1 MGNEQSSPKTSSPT
15 NPGSISPNYSPPQ
28 SSDPAKILSAPL
40 TPVETSVLKP
50 MPITTRARTSS
61 ETELKYQEGVF
72 AGAQGCVIIPSLIVE
87 GATQKRNTQYITKI
101 FADESLKQEEI
112 RLDELVKS
120 IDPSSSFTNVNYNQN
135 PIDISKLT
143 QKDIENCGAIIQSRE
158 NLLTKTYLNY
168 EYLGL
173 SIYTIFAYNK
183 NITLGDAQDI
193 IAGLLNLSQKI
204 NLMNNGA
211 NERKLSLF
219 HNDVHSGNIM
229 FNPVNRRVY
238 LIDFGIAGALSK
250 RASLRDINID
260 MLGIFRV
267 TYSFVEYVLKKIPSL
282 SEKQGKAISDF
293 ITFAQDNY
301 LLLKG
306 KKPPREF
313 QSKPITAELLLS
325 EIQKLQIGFSS
336 SGGKRRR
343 TKKRKTLRR
352 RKLHR

>member
-1 MGNEQSSPKTSSPT
+1 MGNEQSSSSRGTSSPT
-15 NPGSISPNYSPPQ
+15 NPRSISPSKSPRYSNPG
-28 SSDPAKILSAPL
+28 KLLGAPL
-40 TPVETSVLKP
+40 TPETSISKP

-87 GATQKRNTQYITKI
+87 GMTQKRNTQYITKI
-101 FADESLKQEEI
+101 FEDESLKQEEI

-120 IDPSSSFTNVNYNQN
+120 IDPSSSFTNVNYNEN

-143 QKDIENCGAIIQSRE
+143 EKDIKNCGAIIKSRE

-173 SIYTIFAYNK
+173 SLHTIFAYNK

-204 NLMNNGA
+204 SLMNKG
-211 NERKLSLF
+211 EIIGKSFF
-219 HNDVHSGNIM
+219 HNDVHQGNVM
-229 FNPVNRRVY
+229 FNPVNRRIY
-238 LIDFGIAGALSK
+238 LIDFGLATSDFAK
-250 RASLRDINID
+250 RKGSVMDDI
-260 MLGIFRV
+260 LGIFRV
-267 TYSFVEYVLKKIPSL
+267 TYGVVEYILKKIPSL

-293 ITFAQDNY
+293 ISFAQDNY

-306 KKPPREF
+306 KKPPSGFQPRE
-313 QSKPITAELLLS
+313 ITAELLLS
-325 EIQKLQIGFSS
+325 EIQKLQLGFSS